1 MFKKIVY
8 GQVIM
13 IMVRSNHVLLCLAL
27 ALALS
32 FGLPACSGRTG
43 EDYLAEGS
51 LYYEQGNYS
60 GAVVL
65 FRNALEKQPDLVKA
79 KEMLALAYKE
89 LGKWSKVAELAGEVV
104 AAQPAHH
111 AMRLLLAEAKL
122 AAGDVGGALE
132 AARQGLELAQ
142 GPAERMEALG
152 LLGRAF
158 LAKGELAEGEKCFLE
173 ILRTDPASTVAH
185 FNLARIRLQ
194 RDDLDGA
201 QAELDLLF
209 RSSPA
214 DAPGLF
220 LLAEV
225 QRRRGDRER
234 LVETYREL
242 VQVDPE
248 NPVAKYRLGLLLL
261 DGGDREEAERLST
274 ELAQAHPKRPEG
286 DLLKGMVAFA
296 RGDFRAASE
305 ALGSSLHKHPQREA
319 YFYLGKASL
328 KLGELETALSHLNKV
343 LEQAPDF
350 LPARLMY
357 IEVLLRQKR
366 LDAALAMAQ
375 HVVRG
380 EPDSAAARM
389 ALGSALVAVGRL
401 EEGMA
406 EYDAAVSLEPELAEA
421 HFRKGLALAG
431 RGDMDDAAD
440 SMAAALK
447 ADPDNLGSRMFLFV
461 RHVRQGELDKAEA
474 LMRQA
479 LDGSAGDALAYT
491 HLGQIAMLRGNHDA
505 ALDLLDKAKQA
516 DPDSPAAYVARAK
529 VFLQRQEREKAV
541 GEYRELLSRNPRRA
555 EAAIT
560 LAVLLG
566 LDGKDEEAGAVIA
579 RASET
584 DDPEALLRLARYF
597 GTRREF
603 PQALALVDKALGLDG
618 KSLPALLLKGDLLLV
633 SKRPEEALAVFESVQ
648 SRNLGLGLSR
658 KIGVY
663 LAMGDH
669 ESAMAQARRIIDIE
683 PESPAGYLALASIQ
697 EKQGRHDEA
706 VSTLKAA
713 AQRKPIAHAAL
724 MALGEHYVRRGAAAE
739 GKRAFTEVA
748 KANPGSAEAFFGI
761 GLACEL
767 AGETTEA
774 ITAYERALKAR
785 KDYAPA
791 MNNLAVLYAKGLG
804 GQKGKDSALELAY
817 RAFQRMPQE
826 PSVMDTLGVVLLE
839 SGKKVEAVRLLERA
853 AASLPDNP
861 TVQYNLARAYAAV
874 GKTGPARERL
884 SKALEHEGFPE
895 AKAARKLLQEII

>member
-1 MFKKIVY
+1 MAKSSH
-8 GQVIM
+8 G
-13 IMVRSNHVLLCLAL
+13 LLCLAIGL
-27 ALALS
+27 TLS
-32 FGLPACSGRTG
+32 FGLSACSSKTG
-43 EDYLAEGS
+43 EDYLAEGNR
-51 LYYEQGNYS
+51 YYEQGNYS

-65 FRNALEKQPDLVKA
+65 FKSALEKEPDLVKA
-79 KEMLALAYKE
+79 KEMLALAYKN
-89 LGKWSKVAELAGEVV
+89 LGKWSKVAELTGEVV
-104 AAQPAHH
+104 AVQPAHH

-122 AAGDVGGALE
+122 AVGDAGGALE

-142 GPAERMEALG
+142 GPAERVEALA

-158 LAKGELAEGEKCFLE
+158 LAEGKLAEGEKCFLE
-173 ILRTDPASTVAH
+173 ILQSEPASTVAH
-185 FNLARIRLQ
+185 FNLARVRLQ
-194 RDDLDGA
+194 RDDLAGA

-209 RSSPA
+209 KSSPA

-225 QRRRGDRER
+225 QRRRGDREQ
-234 LVETYREL
+234 LVATYREL
-242 VQVDPE
+242 VRVAPE

-261 DGGDREEAERLST
+261 DGGNREEADRLST
-274 ELAQAHPKRPEG
+274 ELAQDHPKRPEG
-286 DLLKGMVAFA
+286 DLLKGIAAFA
-296 RGDFRAASE
+296 RNDFKAASE
-305 ALGSSLHKHPQREA
+305 ALGGSLRKHPRQEA
-319 YFYLGKASL
+319 YFYLSKASL
-328 KLGELETALSHLNKV
+328 RLGELETALSHLNKV

-357 IEVLLRQKR
+357 VEVLLRQKR

-375 HVVRG
+375 HVVHA
-380 EPDSAAARM
+380 EPGSAAART

-406 EYDAAVSLEPELAEA
+406 EYDAAVSLEPEMAEA
-421 HFRKGLALAG
+421 HFRKGLAQASQ
-431 RGDMDDAAD
+431 GDMDDAAG

-447 ADPDNLGSRMFLFV
+447 ADPDNLGSRMFLFG

-491 HLGQIAMLRGNHDA
+491 HLGQVDMLRGNLDA
-505 ALDLLDKAKQA
+505 ALELLGKAKQA
-516 DPDSPAAYVARAK
+516 DPDSPAAYVARARI
-529 VFLQRQEREKAV
+529 FLQRQEREKAV

-555 EAAIT
+555 EAAIA

-584 DDPEALLRLARYF
+584 DDPQALLGLARHL

-603 PQALALVDKALGLDG
+603 QQALALADKALSLDG
-618 KSLPALLLKGDLLLV
+618 KSLPALLLKGDLLLA
-633 SKRPEEALAVFESVQ
+633 SKKPAEALAVFESVQ
-648 SRNLGLGLSR
+648 SRNPGLGLSR
-658 KIGVY
+658 KIGVH

-683 PESPAGYLALASIQ
+683 PESLAGYLALASLQ
-697 EKQGRHDEA
+697 ERQGRHDEA
-706 VSTLKAA
+706 VATLKAA

-724 MALGEHYVRRGAAAE
+724 LALGEHYMRRGAAAE
-739 GKRAFTEVA
+739 GKRTFTEVA
-748 KANPGSAEAFFGI
+748 KANPGSAQALFGI
-761 GLACEL
+761 GRACEL
-767 AGETTEA
+767 AGEATEA
-774 ITAYERALKAR
+774 IEAYERALKAR

-804 GQKGKDSALELAY
+804 GRKGKDSALELAY
-817 RAFQRMPQE
+817 RAFQLMPQE

-839 SGKKVEAVRLLERA
+839 SGRKAEAVRLLERA

-874 GKTGPARERL
+874 GKTEPAREYL
-884 SKALEHEGFPE
+884 SKALEHQGFPE
-895 AKAARKLLQEII
+895 AKAAQKLLQEII